1 MGRRLRY
8 IPEGGSLVEVT
19 CRTVQGRYFMRPNKE
34 CREIILGV
42 LGRAQRFYPVRIH
55 AFAFLSNH
63 YHLLL
68 SVPDAHRLARFMQ
81 YLNANLAREIGRLV
95 DWPSH
100 LWSRRYQAIL
110 VSDEPTAQIDRLR
123 YVLSQSCKEGLVPSP
138 LEWPGAHS
146 AQSLLDGSILS
157 GLWFDRTREYAARQR
172 GDSYEPRDFATEETL
187 TLDPLPCWRHLDAG
201 VVREYIRDLVT
212 EIEEEARREK
222 KKPLGRKALTHIRP
236 HSRPER
242 LKRAPAPGFHCATRQ
257 ARRELH
263 EAYGWFYA
271 AYRQA
276 AEKLRLGDLTATF
289 PEGAFPPPRPFVGLA
304 LEPWPG

>member
-1 MGRRLRY
+1 MGRRLRF

-19 CRTVQGRYFMRPNKE
+19 CRTVQGRYLMRPNE
-34 CREIILGV
+34 ESRAIILGV
-42 LGRAQRFYPVRIH
+42 LARAQRLYPLRIH

-68 SVPDAHRLARFMQ
+68 SVPDAHRLARFIQ

-100 LWSRRYQAIL
+100 LWARRYQSIL
-110 VSDEPTAQIDRLR
+110 ISDETAAQIGRLR
-123 YVLSQSCKEGLVPSP
+123 YVLSQTCKEGLVSSP
-138 LEWPGAHS
+138 LDWPGAHC
-146 AQSLLDGSILS
+146 AQALLDGSTLC

-172 GDSYEPRDFATEETL
+172 GESYRPRDFASEEIL

-201 VVREYIRDLVT
+201 LVRKHIRDLLT
-212 EIEEEARREK
+212 DIEQAAKQENKR
-222 KKPLGRKALTHIRP
+222 PIGHKALTRMRP
-236 HSRPER
+236 HSRP
-242 LKRAPAPGFHCATRQ
+242 KKMKKAPAPGYHCATRQ

-276 AEKLRLGDLTATF
+276 AEKLRLGDLTASF
-289 PEGAFPPPRPFVGLA
+289 PEGSFPPPRPFVGLA